1 MSEITVTPTIRY
13 IGCDDKTLD
22 LFESQ
27 YVIPEGMSYNS
38 YLILDEKIAILDTVD
53 ARATEEWL
61 GNLEKALDG
70 RTPDYLVIH
79 HMEPDHSGSLLA
91 VLEKYP
97 TLTLVGNAK
106 TFAFLPQFFEDLD
119 VSGHTLTVKEGD
131 TLSLGEHTLHFIL
144 APMVHWPEVMM
155 SYEEKEHV
163 LFAADAFGKFGALDS
178 EDEEGWACEA
188 RRYYINIVGKY
199 GAQVQALLKKAA
211 GLNIQ
216 IICPLHGPILN
227 EDIPYYLD
235 KYDVWSSYRPED
247 EGVTI
252 CYSSVHGNTRKAV
265 LKLAEILKEKGAK
278 SVSLFDLA
286 RDDMAEAMEDAFRYS
301 RLILATTTYDGAIFP
316 VMHDFLYH
324 LKVKN
329 FQNRVVGLME
339 NGTWA
344 PMAAKLMRA
353 ELETMKNVTIVE
365 PVVTLKTAMKKAD
378 IPALEALAD
387 AILSE

>member
-1 MSEITVTPTIRY
+1 MSLSSVTPSIRY
-13 IGCDDKTLD
+13 IGVDDKTLD

-27 YVIPEGMSYNS
+27 YIIPEGMSYNS
-38 YLILDEKIAILDTVD
+38 YLILDEKVAIMDSVD
-53 ARATEEWL
+53 ARKTEEWL
-61 GNLEKALDG
+61 SNLEAALDG

-79 HMEPDHSGSLLA
+79 HMEPDHSGSLIA
-91 VLEKYP
+91 VLKKYP
-97 TLTLVGNAK
+97 SLTLVGNAK

-119 VSGHTLTVKEGD
+119 VTGRTLTVKEGD
-131 TLSLGEHTLHFIL
+131 TLSLGTHTLKFLL
-144 APMVHWPEVMM
+144 APMIHWPEVMM
-155 SYEEKEHV
+155 SYDQTDHV
-163 LFAADAFGKFGALDS
+163 LFAADAFGKFGALDA

-211 GLNIQ
+211 SLDIQ
-216 IICPLHGPILN
+216 IICPLHGPVLSD
-227 EDIPYYLD
+227 DIPYYLD

-247 EGVTI
+247 DGVTI
-252 CYSSVHGNTRKAV
+252 CYSSVHGNTRRAV
-265 LKLAEILKEKGAK
+265 LKLAEILEAKGAP

-301 RLILATTTYDGAIFP
+301 KLILATTTYDGAIFP

-329 FQNRVVGLME
+329 FQNRTVGLIE

-344 PMAAKLMRA
+344 PMAAKMMRT
-353 ELETMKNVTIVE
+353 ELETLKNVTIVE
-365 PVVTLKTAMKKAD
+365 PVVSLKTAMKKAD
-378 IPALEALAD
+378 VAALEALAD
-387 AILSE
+387 AILA